1 MGSAAAASAPGA
13 GANRFFY
20 SLELM
25 SALHIMRNASMH
37 QLKIAA
43 VLLCAQEAATPAT
56 PAAPAAPVAAA
67 ATTPAAPAP
76 AAPAAAAPVKGFTP
90 PASSTG
96 KTIDSIAVVVNDE
109 VITRNEVA
117 ARIKSVEQRMKAQNV
132 PLPDPTDLRRQL
144 LERMIVERAQMQLAK
159 EMGVRVDDI
168 TLDRAIGRIAEQ
180 QKMTVQDLR
189 NQMEKEGTPFATFR
203 EEIRDEI
210 IMQRLREHEVDA
222 KIQISDAEVDNFL
235 AGEKA
240 AASEQIEMNLSQ
252 ILVRIPENSSPEQ
265 IAARRARAEEV
276 SRQLRTGAD
285 FAKMAAT
292 YSDASDALSGGE
304 IGWRNSDRLPP
315 LFTEQLLKLKAGQ
328 ITPII
333 KSNTGF
339 HILKLV
345 DRRTAAEAQAVAAV
359 QQTHARHILLKVTPT
374 MSAADA
380 KRKLADFK
388 ERIENKTA
396 TFEDLARQ
404 FSNDSSASK
413 GGDVGWLSPGDTT
426 PEFETAMNALK
437 PGQISDPVESS
448 FGYHLIEVLERKTD
462 DVSKEK
468 ERNAARN
475 ALRERKLEE
484 ATEDWA
490 REVRDRAYV
499 EIRPDDQ

>member
-1 MGSAAAASAPGA
+1 
-13 GANRFFY
+13 
-20 SLELM
+20 
-25 SALHIMRNASMH
+25 MH

-43 VLLCAQEAATPAT
+43 VLLCAMSG
-56 PAAPAAPVAAA
+56 
-67 ATTPAAPAP
+67 ATTSSAWAQQ
-76 AAPAAAAPVKGFTP
+76 AAPAAAPAATKPAPVQGFTP
-90 PASSTG
+90 PASSSG
-96 KTIDSIAVVVNDE
+96 KTIDSIAVVVNDD
-109 VITRNEVA
+109 VITRNEIA

-132 PLPDPTDLRRQL
+132 PLPDPADLRRQL

-159 EMGVRVDDI
+159 EMGVRVDDQ

-180 QKMTVQDLR
+180 QKMTIQDLR

-222 KIQISDAEVDNFL
+222 KIQISDSEVDNFL
-235 AGEKA
+235 AAEKA
-240 AASEQIEMNLSQ
+240 AASEQVEMNLAQ
-252 ILVRIPENSSPEQ
+252 ILVRIPENSTPEQ
-265 IAARRARAEEV
+265 IAARRSRAEEV

-292 YSDASDALSGGE
+292 YSDASDALSGGD
-304 IGWRNSDRLPP
+304 IGWRDSNRLPP
-315 LFTEQLLKLKAGQ
+315 LFTEQLLKLKPGQ

-345 DRRTAAEAQAVAAV
+345 DRRSAAEAQAVAAV

-374 MSAADA
+374 LSAAEA
-380 KRKLADFK
+380 KRKLVDLK
-388 ERIENKTA
+388 ERLDNKA
-396 TFEDLARQ
+396 AKFEELARL
-404 FSNDSSASK
+404 FSNDSSAAK
-413 GGDVGWLSPGDTT
+413 GGDLGWLAPGDTM

-437 PGQISDPVESS
+437 PGEVSEPIETS
-448 FGYHLIEVLERKTD
+448 FGFHLIEVLERKSD

-484 ATEDWA
+484 ATESWA

-499 EIRPDDQ
+499 EFRADDQ